1 MAVSVE
7 SLFIRF
13 GPMVHRRCTRI
24 LRDAEEAEDAMQ
36 DVFVRV
42 LARQDELVDE
52 RMGALL
58 WTMATQV
65 SLNRLRRKARKPEDG
80 PELLEQIAS
89 AEDAEDRVHVLRV
102 LDRIFAQDAKQHR
115 IQTRT
120 LAVLRWVD
128 GMTWDEMSRTTGL
141 SVAGIRK
148 RLDGF
153 RRKCRELGMTSLDAL
168 PAPVEAKGE
177 AK

>member
-1 MAVSVE
+1 MRV
-7 SLFIRF
+7 
-13 GPMVHRRCTRI
+13 

-42 LARQDELVDE
+42 LARQDDLVDD

-80 PELLEQIAS
+80 PELLTQIAS
-89 AEDAEDRVHVLRV
+89 VEDGEERVHVLRV
-102 LDRIFAQDAKQHR
+102 LDRIFSNDVQESR
-115 IQTRT
+115 VQTRT

-128 GMTWDEMSRTTGL
+128 GMTWEEISRTTGL

-153 RRKCRELGMTSLDAL
+153 RRKSQALGLVGLNAS
-168 PAPVEAKGE
+168 PASVGAKGK
-177 AK
+177 AQ